1 MKSSPLL
8 CGFSLLTC
16 LGSLLAD
23 GGVLIGDRLEL
34 FLDDHLIASMEGD
47 ARQVAHRPEA
57 RDVALVTGEPWEGNT
72 SAYYTV
78 FQDGDLFRLYYRGS
92 HSDEKTQKSQ
102 HPEVTC
108 YAESHDG
115 ILWTKP
121 RLGLVE
127 WEGSKANNIIWA
139 GPGTHNFAPF
149 RDGNPLS
156 PADARYKALGSGKG
170 GLVAFQS
177 PDGIRWSLMRKDP
190 VITKGAFDSQNL
202 AFWDPVRME
211 YCAYWRIFTNGVRAI
226 RTSTTMDFMNWPNY
240 VDLVYP
246 NSPPQH
252 LYTNAVGPYFR
263 APHLF
268 VAFPTR
274 YLPDEGERV
283 EPIFMTSRDGVSF
296 HRWNEPVIPQGAPKD
311 RAGNRSNYMARGMAV
326 LQGFPDEITVYATEA
341 YYAGPDSR
349 LRRFVFRLDGF
360 VSVRGGAGGGI
371 LTTKALNFTGRYLR
385 VNYTTSDGGSLEV
398 ELLDADGRVI
408 PEFSSSDCEPLT
420 GDSVN
425 QIVRW
430 KQGNDL
436 SALKGKAVRVRFSL
450 KNAALY
456 SMRFK

>member
-1 MKSSPLL
+1 
-8 CGFSLLTC
+8 
-16 LGSLLAD
+16 
-23 GGVLIGDRLEL
+23 
-34 FLDDHLIASMEGD
+34 
-47 ARQVAHRPEA
+47 
-57 RDVALVTGEPWEGNT
+57 
-72 SAYYTV
+72 
-78 FQDGDLFRLYYRGS
+78 
-92 HSDEKTQKSQ
+92 
-102 HPEVTC
+102 
-108 YAESHDG
+108 
-115 ILWTKP
+115 
-121 RLGLVE
+121 
-127 WEGSKANNIIWA
+127 
-139 GPGTHNFAPF
+139 
-149 RDGNPLS
+149 
-156 PADARYKALGSGKG
+156 
-170 GLVAFQS
+170 
-177 PDGIRWSLMRKDP
+177 
-190 VITKGAFDSQNL
+190 
-202 AFWDPVRME
+202 
-211 YCAYWRIFTNGVRAI
+211 
-226 RTSTTMDFMNWPNY
+226 
-240 VDLVYP
+240 
-246 NSPPQH
+246 
-252 LYTNAVGPYFR
+252 
-263 APHLF
+263 
-268 VAFPTR
+268 
-274 YLPDEGERV
+274 
-283 EPIFMTSRDGVSF
+283 MTSRDGVSF

-450 KNAALY
+450 KNADLY